1 MQAPERDRRIASL
14 IHAAM
19 LLSVAV
25 YGTVVAFYRLAV
37 VPDLTPPRQA
47 DAFLAVLAG
56 LSVAQLA
63 GASIAARAVLRSRR
77 GDPSSRV
84 RMSFLLRAAAAE
96 ATAIYAFA
104 LGFLGAPASG
114 VVGLFVLG
122 AAALAACAPGRG
134 AWERAHGIASG
145 GGVSPR

>member
-1 MQAPERDRRIASL
+1 VQAPERDRRIASL

-25 YGTVVAFYRLAV
+25 YGAVVAFYRLAV

-47 DAFLAVLAG
+47 DALLAVLAG
-56 LSVAQLA
+56 VSVAQLA

-77 GDPSSRV
+77 GDTVSRV
-84 RMSFLLRAAAAE
+84 RLSFLLRAAAAE
-96 ATAIYAFA
+96 ATAIYAFT

-122 AAALAACAPGRG
+122 AAALAACTPGRR
-134 AWERAHGIASG
+134 AWERASGIAA
-145 GGVSPR
+145 GVSPG